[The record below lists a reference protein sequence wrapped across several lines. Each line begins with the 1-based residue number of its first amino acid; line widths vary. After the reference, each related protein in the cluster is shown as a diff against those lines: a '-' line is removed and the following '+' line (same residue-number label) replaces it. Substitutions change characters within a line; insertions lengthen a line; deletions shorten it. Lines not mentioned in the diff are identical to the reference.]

1 MNQTGPV
8 GKINST
14 KIKLG
19 LYIGCFAAMLI
30 LLGYLR
36 DSIFKSINALLRA
49 WDLDQDYFLPPFLSF
64 LENYEYE
71 TLENLKWLLT
81 LLFCLLYLII
91 TILAIKLFFNN
102 SKYIKI
108 AAFTYVGIIVISA
121 IFILIGYIFNSTS
134 LKMYEFA
141 RYLMGMAQSPI
152 VLMILIPTFKL
163 SEKENMK

>member
-1 MNQTGPV
+1 M
-8 GKINST
+8 KSKANS
-14 KIKLG
+14 IKLWF
-19 LYIGCFAAMLI
+19 YAAIII
-30 LLGYLR
+30 LLAILTGYLR
-36 DSIFKSINALLRA
+36 DSIFKTINALLRS

-81 LLFCLLYLII
+81 LLFSLIYLLISI
-91 TILAIKLFFNN
+91 GAIKLFFNN

-108 AAFTYVGIIVISA
+108 AIFTYIGIIFISG
-121 IFILIGYIFNSTS
+121 IFILIGLVFSSTT
-134 LKMYEFA
+134 LKMYEFS

-163 SEKENMK
+163 SEKEKFKTSKE

>member
-1 MNQTGPV
+1 M
-8 GKINST
+8 KINFS

-19 LYIGCFAAMLI
+19 FYIGCIAAVLI
-30 LLGYLR
+30 LSGYLR
-36 DSIFKSINALLRA
+36 DSVFKTINALLEA

-81 LLFCLLYLII
+81 LLFSLLYLII
-91 TILAIKLFFNN
+91 TILSIKLIFNN
-102 SKYIKI
+102 PKYIKI
-108 AAFTYVGIIVISA
+108 AVFTYIGIVLISG
-121 IFILIGYIFNSTS
+121 IFILAGLVFHSTS

-152 VLMILIPTFKL
+152 ILMILIPALKL
-163 SEKENMK
+163 LEKEKSKTSIE